1 MFAYL
6 KCKRLVAYTHSKYAC
21 RPPGLIS
28 LDESTHELGEQI
40 IYHSPNRP
48 VVLLQTTTGI
58 NKLNAF
64 QRSTCKDSATK
75 STETLPPQLRRI
87 HPHKN

>member
-21 RPPGLIS
+21 GPPGLIS

-40 IYHSPNRP
+40 SYHSPNRQ
-48 VVLLQTTTGI
+48 VVLLQTTRGI

-64 QRSTCKDSATK
+64 TALYMQRFSHQI
-75 STETLPPQLRRI
+75 PPY
-87 HPHKN
+87 HCN